1 MVYRS
6 PEQLS
11 PYASLLLAS
20 GVLELCSAFRKD
32 SVTCRQK
39 VSQSFRRYRFS
50 VKLGDLQEVKIY
62 ACHGCPSPF

>member
-20 GVLELCSAFRKD
+20 GGLGVYSAFRKD
-32 SVTCRQK
+32 SSTFRQQ
-39 VSQSFRRYRFS
+39 VSQ
-50 VKLGDLQEVKIY
+50 
-62 ACHGCPSPF
+62 